1 MKNYSKKK
9 LKKVLVSN
17 RGEIAIRI
25 FRAATELG
33 LKTVAVY
40 SQEDRFAL
48 HRFKADEAYL
58 IGEGKSPVQAYMDI
72 EEVIRIAKHS
82 NVDCIHPGYGFL
94 SENPDFAEAV
104 LKNNIQFVGP
114 TPNVMRMLGNKI
126 NARSIANDAGVKV
139 MPASECL
146 PEEEKEIIKI
156 AQKIGYP
163 LMLKASWGGGGRGMR
178 VIENESKLIESIN
191 SGKREAKNAFG
202 SDEVYLE
209 KLVRKAKHVEV
220 QVLGD
225 IYGNIVH
232 LYERD
237 CSMQR
242 RNQKVVERAPAN
254 YLSKEQREALC
265 NSAISLV
272 KEVNYSCA
280 GTVEFLLDLES
291 KEFYFIEVNPRI
303 QVEHTVTEEVTGIDL
318 IKSQIRV
325 IEGYKIGDE
334 SGFLPKQ
341 ESISLNGH
349 ALQCRITTEDPENKF
364 IPDYGRI
371 TAYRGATGFGIR
383 LDGGTAY
390 SGAVITSNY
399 DSLLEKLTVWAST
412 PLEAVKRME
421 RALREF
427 RIRGV
432 KTNLI
437 FLEALIGNEKFIN
450 WKYTTKFI
458 DETPSL
464 FEFPKR
470 RDRATRILSFIADT
484 IVNGNSEMIGRKKP
498 ENYAKSINLPSVS
511 ENNKLSGT
519 KQIFDKLGSEK
530 FSKWILDQNRLLV
543 TDTTF
548 RDAHQSLLATRL
560 RTIDMLK
567 VAPIYNQ
574 LLPNLFSLECWGGAT
589 FDVSMRFL
597 KEDPWDRIIKIRKLV
612 PNILTQMLLRS
623 ANAVGYKNY
632 PDNVVKYFINQSA
645 EAGIDI
651 FRIFDCLNSVEN
663 MKMSI
668 EAVCETG
675 KICEAAVCYSGDLSD
690 TNEDIYTLNYYINKA
705 KELERFGAHII
716 AIKDMAG
723 LCKPK
728 AATKLFSAL
737 KNEISLPIHFHTH
750 DTSGISSASVIAA
763 ADSGVD
769 IIDGASDSM
778 SGLTSQPNLGS
789 IVESFRLTNRDT
801 ELDKGGLRKIA
812 NYWEEVRKFYQP
824 FESDLRSGMADVY
837 EHEMPGGQY
846 TNLREQARA
855 VGINNSRWTEVTK
868 AYSDVNKIF
877 GNIVKVTPTSKVV
890 GDLALHMVA
899 NNLNRESI
907 EDENIDITFPASVV
921 ELMKGELGTPDKG
934 WPTSFQSKVLR
945 GESAIKGL
953 PGKNLK
959 PINLLKAKSEVEKKV
974 HRQVSDYELAS
985 YLMYPRVF
993 IDYANHRRQ
1002 FSDVSVIPT
1011 PTFFYG
1017 PDEDDEILLDIEKG
1031 KTLIVR
1037 RLAVGEANESG
1048 ERNVFFELNGQPRT
1062 ISVKDKALLS
1072 HTNQHPKADTLDKSN
1087 LGSPLPGLIVS
1098 ISISEGQKIKKSE
1111 AILTIE
1117 SMKMETIIYSEI
1129 DGEIEKIYVNSG
1141 SRVEVQDLLVKFK
1154 N

>member
-1 MKNYSKKK
+1 MTNHSKKK

-72 EEVIRIAKHS
+72 EEVIRIAKLS

-104 LKNNIQFVGP
+104 LKNNLEFVGP

-126 NARSIANDAGVKV
+126 NARSIANDAGVQV
-139 MPASECL
+139 MPASDSL

-178 VIENESKLIESIN
+178 VIENESNLIESIN

-265 NSAISLV
+265 NSAISLA

-325 IEGYKIGDE
+325 IQGYKIGDE

-412 PLEAVKRME
+412 PLEAVKRMD

-437 FLEALIGNEKFIN
+437 FLEALVGNEKFIN

-498 ENYAKSINLPSVS
+498 ENYAKNINLPLVS
-511 ENNKLSGT
+511 ETNKLSGT

-530 FSKWILDQNRLLV
+530 FSKWILEQNRLLV

-560 RTIDMLK
+560 RTIDMLR

-675 KICEAAVCYSGDLSD
+675 KICEAAVCYSGDLSN
-690 TNEDIYTLNYYINKA
+690 TNENIYTLNYYINKA
-705 KELERFGAHII
+705 KELEKFGAHII

-789 IVESFRLTNRDT
+789 IVESLRSTNRDT
-801 ELDKGGLRKIA
+801 DLDKDGLRKIA

-855 VGINNSRWTEVTK
+855 IGIDNSRWTEVTK

-899 NNLNRESI
+899 NDLNRESI
-907 EDENIDITFPASVV
+907 EDEKVDITFPASVV

-934 WPTSFQSKVLR
+934 WPRSFQNKVLS
-945 GESAIKGL
+945 GVSAIEGL

-1072 HTNQHPKADTLDKSN
+1072 YTNQHPKADILDKSN

-1098 ISISEGQKIKKSE
+1098 ISISEGQKVKKGE
-1111 AILTIE
+1111 VILTVE

-1141 SRVEVQDLLVKFK
+1141 SRVETQDLLVKFK